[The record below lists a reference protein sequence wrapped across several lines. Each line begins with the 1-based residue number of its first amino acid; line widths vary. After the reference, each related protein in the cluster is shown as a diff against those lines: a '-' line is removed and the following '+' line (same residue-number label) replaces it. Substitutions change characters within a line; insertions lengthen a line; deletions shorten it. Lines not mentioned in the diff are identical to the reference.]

1 MNSGHCKLTLRPT
14 VKRTPNNGMSQL
26 EEGLFESV
34 KITLLLIL
42 LTILKFI
49 LYPTA
54 TACSATLSCR

>member
-1 MNSGHCKLTLRPT
+1 M
-14 VKRTPNNGMSQL
+14 KRTPNNGMSQL